1 MKKNQ
6 QQSMSKRQKDLF
18 SMHNINLKADKLLG
32 RKMNIK
38 MNILGVFFSLCY
50 GHACFMTNIGISAGF
65 NKLMYF
71 R

>member
-1 MKKNQ
+1 
-6 QQSMSKRQKDLF
+6 MSKRQKDLF
-18 SMHNINLKADKLLG
+18 SMHNINLKADKLSG

-38 MNILGVFFSLCY
+38 MNILGVFFLIMLWS
-50 GHACFMTNIGISAGF
+50 CFMTNIGISAGF

>member
-18 SMHNINLKADKLLG
+18 SMHNINLKADKLSG

-38 MNILGVFFSLCY
+38 MNILGFFFSLCY
-50 GHACFMTNIGISAGF
+50 GHA
-65 NKLMYF
+65 L
-71 R
+71 